1 MKERKAVAQPSAE
14 EQKMFTSIGQAI
26 SSSVAGF
33 KPKFGASSGSSDQT
47 KQISVSKVVVAPL
60 PADLH
65 EKLES
70 QALIL
75 LKQVIGLCDT
85 CALDAISTSSSTTDV
100 NAGIC
105 ITGCITE
112 ADNGDKTA
120 HVAFVA
126 TETERQASWSRL
138 EGLLLHWACVPS
150 KGGGWSMPPPG
161 WASTPPKS
169 YDAGGAIQSPFVKEA
184 QGQQSLYS
192 VTLSLPLSGILRN
205 GGLAF
210 VLKAS
215 DAQNTK
221 WLKDAG
227 TDKDFFVDLSRL
239 PLVPK

>member
-1 MKERKAVAQPSAE
+1 MKERKAVSQPSAD
-14 EQKMFTSIGQAI
+14 EQKMFAAIGKSI
-26 SSSVAGF
+26 SSSVSGF
-33 KPKFGASSGSSDQT
+33 KSKFSASSTSSDQT
-47 KQISVSKVVVAPL
+47 KQIHVDKVVVAPL

-65 EKLES
+65 DKLET
-70 QALIL
+70 QALIS
-75 LKQVIGLCDT
+75 LKNVIGLCDT
-85 CALDAISTSSSTTDV
+85 CALDAISTSSSTTDI

-112 ADNGDKTA
+112 EDNGEKTS

-126 TETERQASWSRL
+126 METERQASWSRL

-161 WASTPPKS
+161 WSSTPPKS

-184 QGQQSLYS
+184 QGQQSLYT
-192 VTLSLPLSGILRN
+192 VTLSLPLSGILRS

-227 TDKDFFVDLSRL
+227 TDKDFFVDLSSF

>member
-1 MKERKAVAQPSAE
+1 M
-14 EQKMFTSIGQAI
+14 
-26 SSSVAGF
+26 
-33 KPKFGASSGSSDQT
+33 
-47 KQISVSKVVVAPL
+47 
-60 PADLH
+60 
-65 EKLES
+65 
-70 QALIL
+70 
-75 LKQVIGLCDT
+75 LKQVIGLGDNK
-85 CALDAISTSSSTTDV
+85 AIDAISTSSTTTDV

-112 ADNGDKTA
+112 AAGGEKIA
-120 HVAFVA
+120 HVSFVA

-150 KGGGWSMPPPG
+150 RGGGWSMPPPG
-161 WASTPPKS
+161 WISTPPKS

-184 QGQQSLYS
+184 GQGTQQSLYC
-192 VTLSLPLSGILRN
+192 VTLTLPLSGVLRGAG

-227 TDKDFFVDLSRL
+227 SDKDFYVDLSNL
-239 PLVPK
+239 PVVHV